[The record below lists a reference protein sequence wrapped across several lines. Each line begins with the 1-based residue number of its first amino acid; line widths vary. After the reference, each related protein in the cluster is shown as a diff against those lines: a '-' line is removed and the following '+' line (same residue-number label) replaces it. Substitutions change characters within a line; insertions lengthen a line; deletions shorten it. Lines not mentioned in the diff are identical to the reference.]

1 MKYIL
6 ILILSLCTFSIF
18 AQLPATNIY
27 VFDMEVSAIR
37 DIYRFTKPKL
47 INGNNLNGYNNQPQF
62 IRGQLYITAQPDG
75 EQTDIYR
82 FNIDRRMQT
91 QVTATAESEYSPTPM
106 PGGQHISVVRVS
118 ADGNEN
124 QQLWRIPANGGD
136 AELMLDSIAQ
146 IGYHEWINESM
157 IALFIV
163 GEPHTLFIINTLSG
177 DVRQVRSDIG
187 RCLRMNPDGNLTFL
201 HKSELEGWYIKSVN
215 PTNFAIRPIVK
226 ALPECEDF
234 AWAQDG
240 TIYMA
245 KGSKLYRFKVSLDN
259 DWREV
264 ADFSAYGIKNIKRIA
279 VSNNRIAL
287 VDVEEGY

>member
-6 ILILSLCTFSIF
+6 TLLFAFISMSIS
-18 AQLPATNIY
+18 AQLPETNIY
-27 VFDMEVSAIR
+27 VFDMEASAVR
-37 DIYRFTKPKL
+37 DVYRFTKPKF
-47 INGNNLNGYNNQPQF
+47 INGNNLKRYNNQPQF
-62 IRGQLYITAQPDG
+62 IRGQLYITSQRDG
-75 EQTDIYR
+75 KQTDIYR
-82 FNIDRRMQT
+82 FNLDRRMQT
-91 QVTATAESEYSPTPM
+91 QITATPESEYSPTLTPD
-106 PGGQHISVVRVS
+106 GQHISVVRVS
-118 ADGNEN
+118 ADGNDN
-124 QQLWRIPANGGD
+124 QQLWRVPMMGGE

-163 GEPHTLFIINTLSG
+163 GEPHTLYVVDTESG

-187 RCLRMNPDGNLTFL
+187 RCLRVNPDGNLTFI

-215 PTNFAIRPIVK
+215 PRNFAIRPIVK
-226 ALPECEDF
+226 TLPECEDF

-240 TIYMA
+240 TLYMA
-245 KGSKLYRFKVSLDN
+245 KGSKLYRFKASLDS

-264 ADFSAYGIKNIKRIA
+264 ADFSDYGITNIKRIA

-287 VDVEEGY
+287 VDVVKS